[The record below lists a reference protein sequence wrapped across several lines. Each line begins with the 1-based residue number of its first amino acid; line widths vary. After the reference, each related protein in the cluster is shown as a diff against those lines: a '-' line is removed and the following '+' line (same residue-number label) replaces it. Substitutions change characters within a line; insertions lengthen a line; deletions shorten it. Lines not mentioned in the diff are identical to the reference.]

1 MSQTAEVTIERHLG
15 NPALVVT
22 GVRANDYSETP
33 LQFILTRAI
42 LMTLLAWGII
52 LAVARDVLYPDSDLL
67 FIPIF
72 ILIIVPI
79 FTFRG
84 LFEWRVKSEPD
95 DVHVFDLIN
104 VDDIHY
110 EYIFQDE
117 SMLNC
122 VRNSL
127 SDPVFAPRV
136 LHTLSLMRDSV
147 SPSRIESKLVKI
159 NRDRTRAISSP
170 SLLDR
175 I

>member
-22 GVRANDYSETP
+22 GVRANDYPETP

-42 LMTLLAWGII
+42 LMTLGAWDVI
-52 LAVARDVLYPDSDLL
+52 LSVALPASKLDSDLL
-67 FIPIF
+67 FIPL
-72 ILIIVPI
+72 ILLVVVPFFLFFHL
-79 FTFRG
+79 FTR
-84 LFEWRVKSEPD
+84 RVKSEPD

-104 VDDIHY
+104 VDNIHY
-110 EYIFQDE
+110 EHIFQNE

-136 LHTLSLMRDSV
+136 LHTLGLMRDSV